1 MELSTRLQAVADW
14 VPKGARLADIGTDH
28 GFLPVWLV
36 KYGIIDFAIAADL
49 REKPLETAKHS
60 AARHGLSDKISFRLC
75 DGLADIKPEEV
86 DTVSI
91 AGMGGETIVS
101 ILKAAP
107 WTLDRNT
114 RLLLQP
120 QSASN
125 ELRSFLCEKGYR
137 ILRETIAR
145 EENRFYI
152 LIEAEAGVPE
162 PLTIGELWAGKNYNH
177 PQRGAYLDWL
187 SGVLGKAAK
196 GMQKSPD
203 NEQEAKQLLRVI
215 EDLQRMKREWEKWQS
230 P

>member
-14 VPKGARLADIGTDH
+14 VPRGARLADVGTDH

-36 KYGIIDFAIAADL
+36 KYGVIDSAIAADL
-49 REKPLETAKHS
+49 REKPLETAKRS
-60 AARHGLSDKISFRLC
+60 AERHGLADRISFRLC
-75 DGLADIKPEEV
+75 DGLTGISPDEV

-91 AGMGGETIVS
+91 AGMGGETIVA
-101 ILKAAP
+101 ILEAAP
-107 WTLDRNT
+107 WTRERGI

-120 QSASN
+120 QSGAF
-125 ELRSFLCEKGYR
+125 ELRTFLRENGYR

-152 LIEAEAGVPE
+152 LMEVESGTPE
-162 PLTIGELWAGKNYNH
+162 PMTVGELWAGKNYDH

-196 GMQKSPD
+196 GMEKSAE
-203 NEQEAKQLLRVI
+203 NQTAAEQLRFVMD
-215 EDLQRMKREWEKWQS
+215 DLQRMKKEWEAWQ
-230 P
+230 

>member
-1 MELSTRLQAVADW
+1 MELSVRLQAVANW

-28 GFLPVWLV
+28 GFLPVWLL
-36 KYGIIDFAIAADL
+36 KYGVIDFAIAADL
-49 REKPLETAKHS
+49 REKPLETAKRT
-60 AARHGLSDKISFRLC
+60 AERHGLADRISFRLC
-75 DGLADIKPEEV
+75 DGLADIRPEEV

-91 AGMGGETIVS
+91 AGMGGETIVA
-101 ILKAAP
+101 ILEAAP
-107 WTLDRNT
+107 WTWERGT

-120 QSASN
+120 QSGSF
-125 ELRSFLCEKGYR
+125 ELRSCLCEKGYR

-152 LIEAEAGVPE
+152 LMEVERGEPE
-162 PLTIGELWAGKNYNH
+162 QMTIGELWAGKNYDH

-196 GMQKSPD
+196 GMEKSAENQD
-203 NEQEAKQLLRVI
+203 AAEELRRVI
-215 EDLQRMKREWEKWQS
+215 ADLQRMKKEWETWQL

>member
-14 VPKGARLADIGTDH
+14 VPKGAKLADIGTDH

-36 KYGIIDFAIAADL
+36 KYGVIDFAIAADL

-60 AARHGLSDKISFRLC
+60 AERHGLSDKISFRLC
-75 DGLADIKPEEV
+75 DGLANIKPEEV

-91 AGMGGETIVS
+91 AGMGGETIVT
-101 ILKAAP
+101 ILEAAP
-107 WTLDRNT
+107 WTLERHT

-120 QSASN
+120 QSGSY
-125 ELRSFLCEKGYR
+125 ELRSFLFEKGYR

-152 LIEAEAGVPE
+152 LIEAEAGIPE
-162 PLTIGELWAGKNYNH
+162 PMTIGELWAGKNYDH

-187 SGVLGKAAK
+187 SGVLSKAAK

-203 NEQEAKQLLRVI
+203 NRQEAENLLRVI
-215 EDLQRMKREWEKWQS
+215 EDLQRMKGEWEQWQ
-230 P
+230 